1 MKKILLLALLSATTF
16 FTSCNNDDNSDS
28 TSTQEELLIGTWK
41 LKESGKI
48 INGNDVSDDLSE
60 CELKSNIT
68 FNKDTFSDD
77 FYELNNTCENYKEN
91 GEWSLIDDVIKIKY
105 SENDKSELT
114 ILKLTKDELRLKDSH
129 DIDGDYYSVYSRVN

>member
-16 FTSCNNDDNSDS
+16 FTSCSNDDNSDS
-28 TSTQEELLIGTWK
+28 TLTQEELLIGTWK

-77 FYELNNTCENYKEN
+77 FYELNNTCKNYKEN